1 MDGIENHTTEVE
13 RLWVVGTIQMVSVF
27 KWCAISL
34 AVLSLPVSRTTKF
47 QSPICVF
54 FGCCCDVLCL
64 KPYGQ
69 GLLWLWFTVWKRRW
83 RWRIGR
89 GGAGLPG
96 LRIVDLIRNA
106 HTKIIITITGVWK
119 GAQEFW
125 VSKSFHE
132 KVAKELIT
140 PRFLSKHILDYH
152 FYI

>member
-1 MDGIENHTTEVE
+1 MVLKIIQQKLKDFELSALSRWFPYSNDVPF
-13 RLWVVGTIQMVSVF
+13 RLQFSHYQYQEQRSSNLRFVF
-27 KWCAISL
+27 
-34 AVLSLPVSRTTKF
+34 
-47 QSPICVF
+47 F

-96 LRIVDLIRNA
+96 LRIVDLILNA
-106 HTKIIITITGVWK
+106 RTKIIITITGVWK